1 MESVHALLCHAHV
14 NQHDILQYA
23 PKALELNIFTLL
35 MS

>member
-14 NQHDILQYA
+14 NQHGILQYV
-23 PKALELNIFTLL
+23 PKALKLNIFIPL